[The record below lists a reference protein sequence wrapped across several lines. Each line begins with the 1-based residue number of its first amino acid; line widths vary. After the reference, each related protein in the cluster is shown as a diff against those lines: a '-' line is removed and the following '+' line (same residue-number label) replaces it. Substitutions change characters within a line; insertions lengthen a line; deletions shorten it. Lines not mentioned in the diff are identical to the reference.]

1 MSGAATIPR
10 SSSLAISSP
19 LRGMLRSSFILTLL
33 AGVAFVNAGADARAQ
48 MLSKEEQARLA
59 AADEGKTPATA
70 IALPFEDAFEG
81 DGLAAHWQ
89 VLNED
94 RDRYVAERGML
105 LAITSG
111 GRDGFDNADAR
122 NIYQLQGAMPDG
134 DFDISLGGRLDA
146 KTGFDEVWLGLRES
160 DENFVAAHLY
170 VHTKGCGPA
179 LYISTVANQPLNPEE
194 PAVPSAMSVNLFD
207 GPAARNICN
216 KTGRAYGDRVLADL
230 YEKGFVLTLS
240 RRGLRYQAKVTL
252 DLPAGEG
259 EAVGG
264 VQEFSGGRV
273 ARMAGFGSPAFM
285 VGQGKKAKGG
295 ETLAEF
301 DRFSIKRPGQQ

>member
-1 MSGAATIPR
+1 MSGAAAIPR
-10 SSSLAISSP
+10 TSSLAISSP
-19 LRGMLRSSFILTLL
+19 LRGMLRSSFILALL

-48 MLSKEEQARLA
+48 TLSKEEQARLA
-59 AADEGKTPATA
+59 AADESETPATA
-70 IALPFEDAFEG
+70 IALPFADAFEG

-94 RDRYVAERGML
+94 RDQYVAERGML
-105 LAITSG
+105 LAVTSG
-111 GRDGFDNADAR
+111 GKDGFDNADAR
-122 NIYQLQGAMPDG
+122 NIYQLQGAMPAG
-134 DFDISLGGRLDA
+134 DFDIALAGRLDA
-146 KTGFDEVWLGLRES
+146 KTGYDEVWLGLRES
-160 DENFVAAHLY
+160 DENFIAAHLY

-194 PAVPSAMSVNLFD
+194 PAVSSAMTVNLFD
-207 GPAARNICN
+207 GPAVGKICN
-216 KTGRAYGDRVLADL
+216 KTGRALGDQVLVDL
-230 YEKGFVLTLS
+230 YKKGFVLTLS

-252 DLPAGEG
+252 DMPAGEG
-259 EAVGG
+259 DAAGG
-264 VQEFSGGRV
+264 VQEFSGGWI
-273 ARMAGFGSPAFM
+273 ARMADFGSPAFM